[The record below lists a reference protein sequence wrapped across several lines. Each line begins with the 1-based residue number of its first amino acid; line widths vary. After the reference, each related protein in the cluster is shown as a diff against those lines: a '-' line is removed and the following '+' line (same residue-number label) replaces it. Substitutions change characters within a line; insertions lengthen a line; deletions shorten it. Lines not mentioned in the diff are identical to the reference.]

1 MVKEYAMWVEEQP
14 NGKFKFRQNY
24 IDPLKSTPDHIVLK
38 KVSVTLTKNTRQAQ
52 SKARQL
58 LQEKINK
65 KLKILKSDNSHI
77 TIDELFSKY
86 LKRIA
91 DALIEVKGYPIKTKY
106 IYGSRKAWRIPS
118 FVNEIDDEFFSEFGN
133 FANIKKYDSLLKA
146 MDITEEDFIRIF
158 PELEYLKSSGRI
170 IESISLS

>member
-1 MVKEYAMWVEEQP
+1 MEEQP

-24 IDPLKSTPDHIVLK
+24 ADPLKSTPDHIVLK

-52 SKARQL
+52 NKARQL

-65 KLKILKSDNSHI
+65 KLKLDNSHI

-91 DALIEVKGYPIKTKY
+91 DEDKPYGTQILAERSCHFLKKSLKLIQLPAI
-106 IYGSRKAWRIPS
+106 
-118 FVNEIDDEFFSEFGN
+118 F
-133 FANIKKYDSLLKA
+133 LLQC
-146 MDITEEDFIRIF
+146 
-158 PELEYLKSSGRI
+158 
-170 IESISLS
+170 

>member
-52 SKARQL
+52 NKARQL

-91 DALIEVKGYPIKTKY
+91 DENKP
-106 IYGSRKAWRIPS
+106 YGTQTLSYFYSIVSVA
-118 FVNEIDDEFFSEFGN
+118 
-133 FANIKKYDSLLKA
+133 FAVFASCI
-146 MDITEEDFIRIF
+146 
-158 PELEYLKSSGRI
+158 
-170 IESISLS
+170 